1 MKSCGLIVEYNPF
14 HNGHRYH
21 AEMARKQTGAEVV
34 IAVMSGNFLQRGEP
48 AILDKWQR
56 ANEALQNGVD
66 LVIELPVEWAV
77 QSADYFAKGAVRLL
91 QDVGCDSLCFG
102 TENTTQFDYESFG
115 KFVWNNQHEIDQ
127 AFQNL
132 ADQKIS
138 YPQKMTE
145 VFRTLL
151 QDAQLDFS
159 SPNHILGLSYA
170 KENARYERPMA
181 LHPIKRK
188 SAEYH
193 EKEISDETIASATA
207 IREAVAKKAEIQHVV
222 PEVTAQDLL
231 TKSTQ
236 TWDELWPYLRYK
248 LLSTNATKLKEIYQ
262 MTEGL
267 EIRLQEAAKQATN
280 FHSFVSLVKT
290 KRYTWTR
297 IQRLACYVLLNITE
311 SEILAQQEKNY
322 LHVLG
327 FTEVGRQFLK
337 ETKQETTPI
346 YSRIGRKEATE
357 AKLLI
362 RSDQIYCL
370 ANSQLTEQNFGRMP
384 IQTKK
389 K

>member
-21 AEMARKQTGAEVV
+21 AEMARKQTDAEVV

-66 LVIELPVEWAV
+66 LVIELPAEWAV

-91 QDVGCDSLCFG
+91 QDLGCDSLCFG
-102 TENTTQFDYESFG
+102 TENTTHFDYESFG
-115 KFVWNNQHEIDQ
+115 KFVWDNQREIDQ

-151 QDAQLDFS
+151 QDEQLDFA

-181 LHPIKRK
+181 LHPIERK
-188 SAEYH
+188 SAGYH
-193 EKEISDETIASATA
+193 EKEIADETIASATA
-207 IREAVAKKAEIQHVV
+207 IREAVARQAEIQHVV
-222 PEVTAQDLL
+222 PEVTAHDLL
-231 TKSTQ
+231 TKPTQ

-248 LLSTNATKLKEIYQ
+248 LLSTHVTQLKEIYQ

-267 EIRLQEAAKQATN
+267 EVRLQEAAKQSTD

-311 SEILAQQEKNY
+311 SEIFAQQEKNY
-322 LHVLG
+322 LHILG
-327 FTEVGRQFLK
+327 FTEAGRQFLK
-337 ETKQETTPI
+337 EKKQDI
-346 YSRIGRKEATE
+346 SHVYSRIGKKEATE
-357 AKLLI
+357 AQLLI

-370 ANSQLTEQNFGRMP
+370 ANSQLIEQNFGRMP
-384 IQTKK
+384 ILIKG
-389 K
+389 